1 MDPEFAALAA
11 EALRLRQRREP
22 PLVVLTRDASF
33 GPPTAALDT
42 ACRTADA
49 LGRARSAW
57 SSAVSATEDATAEQ
71 LRSVADFLSTAAG
84 VDSRLGQTLG
94 AAR

>member
-1 MDPEFAALAA
+1 MNYVEIPTHLPDYVRSLMA
-11 EALRLRQRREP
+11 RP
-22 PLVVLTRDASF
+22 PLP
-33 GPPTAALDT
+33 PPTAALDT

-71 LRSVADFLSTAAG
+71 LRSVANFLSTAAG
-84 VDSRLGQTLG
+84 VDSRLGQSLG

>member
-1 MDPEFAALAA
+1 MSYVEIPTHLPDYVRSL
-11 EALRLRQRREP
+11 LSRP
-22 PLVVLTRDASF
+22 PLP
-33 GPPTAALDT
+33 PPTAALDT

-49 LGRARSAW
+49 LERARSAW
-57 SSAVSATEDATAEQ
+57 SSTVSATEDATAEQ
-71 LRSVADFLSTAAG
+71 LRSVANFLSTAAG

>member
-1 MDPEFAALAA
+1 MNYVEIPTHLPDYVRSL
-11 EALRLRQRREP
+11 LSRP
-22 PLVVLTRDASF
+22 PLPS
-33 GPPTAALDT
+33 PTAALDT

-49 LGRARSAW
+49 LERARSAW
-57 SSAVSATEDATAEQ
+57 SSTVSATEDATAEQ